1 MRRRS
6 PMSIAVDDVRHVAAL
21 AGLSLSDAETESFA
35 AELSKRVE
43 YVEMLSQGDPDG
55 VEPAGRAIARENPL
69 RPDRVG
75 ETLSSEEVLGNAPE
89 SEAGLFRGPG
99 FLPGD

>member
-1 MRRRS
+1 
-6 PMSIAVDDVRHVAAL
+6 MSIAVDDVRHVAAL

-35 AELSKRVE
+35 AELSKIVE
-43 YVEMLSQGDPDG
+43 YVEMLSEVDAV
-55 VEPAGRAIARENPL
+55 VEPAVRAIARENPL

-89 SEAGLFRGPG
+89 SEAGLFRVPG